1 MGKNGYKGPNLA
13 DFFKIKGF
21 FWPKIVK
28 TIEYEGPKLNNLKKK
43 KHFGQKKLGLSLRR
57 KRKIFWAKNWE
68 KIEYIGQKFTNFL
81 LEKRTFWAKK
91 QAWAEL

>member
-1 MGKNGYKGPNLA
+1 MGKNGYKGPELA

-43 KHFGQKKLGLSLRR
+43 EKK
-57 KRKIFWAKNWE
+57 
-68 KIEYIGQKFTNFL
+68 
-81 LEKRTFWAKK
+81 TFWAKK
-91 QAWAEL
+91 NWG